1 MRKGEKKGKKMRE
14 SERGREKRV
23 SIVTTSTKEGRGKKN
38 IPKLKQPGAS
48 IKP

>member
-14 SERGREKRV
+14 RERERKTGFDCDDIDERGE
-23 SIVTTSTKEGRGKKN
+23 GKKN

>member
-14 SERGREKRV
+14 RGREKRV
-23 SIVTTSTKEGRGKKN
+23 SIATTSTKEGRGKKN